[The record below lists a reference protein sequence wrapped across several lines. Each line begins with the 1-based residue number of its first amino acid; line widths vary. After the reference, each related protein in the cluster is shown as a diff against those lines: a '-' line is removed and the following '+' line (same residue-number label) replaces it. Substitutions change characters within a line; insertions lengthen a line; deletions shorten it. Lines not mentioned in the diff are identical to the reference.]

1 MCQKEKESPGEHRE
15 TVSKPGG
22 FFFIK
27 NVDLNDVFVRG
38 VANLQVSECPYV
50 FPISVNAISEERL
63 QGISANLASR
73 WTRR

>member
-1 MCQKEKESPGEHRE
+1 MSEGEGEPRRAQRD
-15 TVSKPGG
+15 SLKAWRS
-22 FFFIK
+22 FFIK

-38 VANLQVSECPYV
+38 VANLQVSGCPYV

-63 QGISANLASR
+63 QGISASLASS

>member
-1 MCQKEKESPGEHRE
+1 MSEGEGEPRRAQRD
-15 TVSKPGG
+15 SLKAWRS
-22 FFFIK
+22 FFIK

-38 VANLQVSECPYV
+38 VANLQVSGCPYV

-63 QGISANLASR
+63 QGISANLASS

>member
-22 FFFIK
+22 VFFIK

-38 VANLQVSECPYV
+38 VANLQVSGCPYV
-50 FPISVNAISEERL
+50 FPISVNAISEKRL

>member
-1 MCQKEKESPGEHRE
+1 MSEGEGEPRRAQRDGL
-15 TVSKPGG
+15 KAWR

-38 VANLQVSECPYV
+38 VANLQVSGCPYV
-50 FPISVNAISEERL
+50 FPISVNAISEKRL

>member
-1 MCQKEKESPGEHRE
+1 MSEGEGEPRRAQRD
-15 TVSKPGG
+15 SLKAWRS
-22 FFFIK
+22 FFIK

-38 VANLQVSECPYV
+38 VANLQVSGCPYV

>member
-27 NVDLNDVFVRG
+27 NVDLIDVFVRG
-38 VANLQVSECPYV
+38 VANLQVSGCPYV
-50 FPISVNAISEERL
+50 FPISVNAISEKRL

>member
-1 MCQKEKESPGEHRE
+1 MSEGEGEPRRAQRD
-15 TVSKPGG
+15 SLKAWR

-38 VANLQVSECPYV
+38 VANLQVSGCPYV